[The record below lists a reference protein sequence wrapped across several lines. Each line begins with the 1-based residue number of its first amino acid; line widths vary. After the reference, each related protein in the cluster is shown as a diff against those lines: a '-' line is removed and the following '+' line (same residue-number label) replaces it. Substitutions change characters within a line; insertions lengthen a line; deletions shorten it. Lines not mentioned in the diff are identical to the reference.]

1 MAVRNTASLLAGL
14 LLVLFHTWRAWAALE
29 VYMND
34 TVEVALKGT
43 AKITCRYTS
52 EEGRGSMDIQWF
64 FRKGTGER
72 HKICEQVGMMT
83 TINRTSPYANRI
95 SVNDTETPAEVALS
109 IRDVQ
114 LSDEVDFICRVKSI
128 SEDHVEGHTTLKVF
142 GKPDHPTIEGVT
154 TGISVNADSLSKI
167 GTCEVRNGYPKPKIT
182 WYKNTTPLRN
192 TDNVNVETST
202 TSESSGLFSV
212 KSDLTM
218 KVDRKDKDATFYCE
232 VNYYLPGTNGIMMMM
247 ETTKINITVIY
258 PSTFVDFWIES
269 PKGLIKEGDTVELRC
284 RGDGNAFETYS
295 IKHLKNDDVTWE
307 VDKVVLENVTRL
319 DSGEYECTLTNIDI
333 YEEFSNRT
341 AVFVNYLDEAVL
353 NPSDTVLMDKGDT
366 ITATCNALSSLQT
379 NTAWFKNNKKVSK
392 DHSLILEAATFDTS
406 GTYLCVVTV
415 PEVEGMETKGSLHV
429 HVKGKPEIQEKDVNE
444 IETSDETII
453 LSCHAK
459 GYPTPKITWTT
470 SEGKVINS
478 DSQMETDSGAKSQVT
493 VQLTSDVTVFCN
505 ASNEFDSDSVSF
517 NIKVKITVHTTPD
530 SSTTPDS
537 TTTPVSTT
545 TITTT
550 SSNPKATAKSETPN
564 PSKEKKE
571 SKGVVIAVI
580 IICILLLA
588 ILGSVLYF
596 LYKKGKICNRSGKQ
610 DITKEK
616 SSKDNIVV
624 EMKSDNTEEAILLG
638 VNGDKQP
645 PGDQ

>member
-1 MAVRNTASLLAGL
+1 
-14 LLVLFHTWRAWAALE
+14 
-29 VYMND
+29 MND

-64 FRKGTGER
+64 FVSTGER

-247 ETTKINITVIY
+247 ETTKINITVICEFILT
-258 PSTFVDFWIES
+258 SQLVQVVVS
-269 PKGLIKEGDTVELRC
+269 PGCKL
-284 RGDGNAFETYS
+284 ETENKQLLTLSNRS
-295 IKHLKNDDVTWE
+295 ISY
-307 VDKVVLENVTRL
+307 KVVLENVTRL

-379 NTAWFKNNKKVSK
+379 NTAWFKNNKKMSK

-415 PEVEGMETKGSLHV
+415 PEVEGMETRGSLHV
-429 HVKGKPEIQEKDVNE
+429 HVKGKPEIQEKDINE

-478 DSQMETDSGAKSQVT
+478 GSQMETDSGAKSQVT

-550 SSNPKATAKSETPN
+550 SSNPKATGKT
-564 PSKEKKE
+564 E

-638 VNGDKQP
+638 VNGDKTP
-645 PGDQ
+645 PGDQVEI